1 MGKSKLVPVGAV
13 TNVEILATILGS
25 KVSSFPMNYLGFPLG
40 SRFKDM
46 SMCYIL
52 EKKIERRLSSW
63 KRMYLSKGGRVIL
76 ATSMLSSLPTYYLS
90 LFLILRG

>member
-13 TNVEILATILGS
+13 TNVDILATILGS
-25 KVSSFPMNYLGFPLG
+25 KVSLFPMNYLGFPLG

-52 EKKIERRLSSW
+52 EKKWNAVCLVGSVCIFRRE
-63 KRMYLSKGGRVIL
+63 GE
-76 ATSMLSSLPTYYLS
+76 
-90 LFLILRG
+90 